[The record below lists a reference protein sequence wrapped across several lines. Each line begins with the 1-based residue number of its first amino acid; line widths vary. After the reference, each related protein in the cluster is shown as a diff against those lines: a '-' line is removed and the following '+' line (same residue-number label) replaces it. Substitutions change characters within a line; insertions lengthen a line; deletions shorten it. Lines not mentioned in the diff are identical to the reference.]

1 MVREAIRNIIKRGL
15 SVIAAMLSLVSGM
28 FWHIS
33 AKKQMDALDASVEA
47 ARKLTELS
55 IQFNVW
61 AAYVAVITGICLA
74 CALYFED

>member
-1 MVREAIRNIIKRGL
+1 VARETIRFIIKRAL
-15 SVIAAMLSLVSGM
+15 SAIAAVLSLISGM

-33 AKKQMDALDASVEA
+33 AKQQMDALDASAEA

-61 AAYVAVITGICLA
+61 AAYIAVITGVCLA

>member
-1 MVREAIRNIIKRGL
+1 MIKRGL
-15 SVIAAMLSLVSGM
+15 SVIAALLSLVSGM
-28 FWHIS
+28 LWHIS
-33 AKKQMDALDASVEA
+33 AKQQMDALDASVEA

-61 AAYVAVITGICLA
+61 AAYLAVIIGICLA